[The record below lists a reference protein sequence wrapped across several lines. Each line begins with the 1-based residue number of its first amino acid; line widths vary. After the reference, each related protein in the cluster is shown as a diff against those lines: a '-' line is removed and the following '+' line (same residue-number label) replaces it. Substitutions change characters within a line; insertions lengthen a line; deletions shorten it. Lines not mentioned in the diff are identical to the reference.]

1 MGKGDSVMYIYLAFL
16 MYAVGF
22 LCLLLSLRHAV
33 KNGEHVGDYY
43 LLALTSFFV
52 FSLLLYFE
60 GYPTKTVVSF
70 FILLFAISTAF
81 LTLAW
86 SLSHYKVRT

>member
-1 MGKGDSVMYIYLAFL
+1 MGKGDGVMYVYLAFL

-22 LCLLLSLRHAV
+22 LCLLFSIRQAV
-33 KNGEHVGDYY
+33 ENGEHVGDYY
-43 LLALTSFFV
+43 LLAITSFFV
-52 FSLLLYFE
+52 FVLLLYFG
-60 GYPTKTVVSF
+60 GYPVKTAVSL

-86 SLSHYKVRT
+86 SLSHYKVRS